1 MGASRYFAS
10 RARYCSTV
18 IGRPKEGGESAR
30 TIAELGLEDAITF
43 VSGVTDERIEMPEMA
58 PDTHEEGASVRNT
71 LKATAIT
78 RPGREAA
85 AERKAKA
92 A

>member
-1 MGASRYFAS
+1 MANL
-10 RARYCSTV
+10 
-18 IGRPKEGGESAR
+18 ESMSKRSFSMRRMEQRLLA
-30 TIAELGLEDAITF
+30 G
-43 VSGVTDERIEMPEMA
+43 GVTDERIEMPEMA

-85 AERKAKA
+85 AEKKAEA

>member
-1 MGASRYFAS
+1 M
-10 RARYCSTV
+10 
-18 IGRPKEGGESAR
+18 
-30 TIAELGLEDAITF
+30 
-43 VSGVTDERIEMPEMA
+43 TDERIEMPEMA

-85 AERKAKA
+85 AEKKTEKKA
-92 A
+92 AEAA